1 MSLQGPEA
9 RPREARWSRRRGLG
23 SDEACHVSSF
33 PLAEEPDAKEQREK
47 QMPSATEQQ
56 GNSGDRGGRIAARV
70 SLGRRGARQGP
81 LVAPAWTWRAGCLSL
96 P

>member
-9 RPREARWSRRRGLG
+9 CPREARWSRRRGLG

-56 GNSGDRGGRIAARV
+56 GNSGDRDRNNVLRGHTRRLT
-70 SLGRRGARQGP
+70 LGPEVTKESVEHSQ
-81 LVAPAWTWRAGCLSL
+81 LCS
-96 P
+96 